1 MSETHFAVESDQAQ
15 LLLNKAVEFL
25 QAHPLESSIALAVA
39 SLGGYAFRHL
49 IGPSYYPNIDGPSN
63 NNTMFGHLF
72 DVHSAQGITFHN
84 ELQDKYGP
92 VSKIYGMLGREDL
105 FVSDPR
111 FIHEVLVKGVDVTFR
126 HPQFFYDFS
135 AISFGPG
142 LLATTGKIAA
152 IASFEPTKCLYSDN
166 VHKAQRKML
175 NPVFTSKHMR
185 SLVPIFE
192 SIAQDMKRSMIKDIG
207 GVPGKEIDMLK
218 WCSATALE
226 LIGQAGLGH
235 TFGVLEGTDSAYSR
249 AVKDFLP
256 ALSNV
261 VPLKA
266 FFPILHNLRPTTLQR
281 KLADWAPI
289 SSVRKLKQIIDVQDE
304 QAQSIL
310 EQKKEKLKH
319 NQVDKGEDSHDIMSV
334 LLKANMEADKKDRL
348 PEDQLLGQM
357 NTLIFAGHETTSGA
371 LSRILQLLAMNP
383 AIQDRLRD
391 ELLEAPAQLTYD
403 DLHSLPYMDA
413 LCRETLRLYPPA
425 AMIER
430 EAMVDCTVPLRYPIK
445 GKNGEEIREIRVRK
459 GTNIYVSIKEA
470 NRSKET
476 WGEDADVFRPERWLE
491 KLPDSVSDAKT
502 SGVYSSMMTFSAG
515 PRACIGFKFSLL
527 ELKTV
532 LSTLVKSFKFEPG
545 NTRTVWLMS
554 GTMVPYVE
562 GTKGLL
568 EDGKSPTMPLKVSVL

>member
-1 MSETHFAVESDQAQ
+1 MSETRFAVESDQAQ
-15 LLLNKAVEFL
+15 LLLNKVVELL
-25 QAHPLESSIALAVA
+25 QAHPLESSVALAVA
-39 SLGGYAFRHL
+39 SLGGYTLRHL

-84 ELQDKYGP
+84 ELQDKYGS
-92 VSKIYGMLGREDL
+92 VSKIYGMFGRENL

-111 FIHEVLVKGVDVTFR
+111 FVHEVLVKGVDVTFR
-126 HPQFFYDFS
+126 HPQFFYDFN

-142 LLATTGKIAA
+142 LLATTDK
-152 IASFEPTKCLYSDN
+152 

-192 SIAQDMKRSMIKDIG
+192 SIAQNMKRSMIKEIG

-218 WCSATALE
+218 WCGATALE

-235 TFGVLEGTDSAYSR
+235 TFGVLEGADSAYSR

-256 ALSNV
+256 ALSNLN
-261 VPLKA
+261 PLKA
-266 FFPILHNLRPTTLQR
+266 FFPILHNLRPTALQR

-289 SSVRKLKQIIDVQDE
+289 TSVRKLKQIIDVQDE

-319 NQVDKGEDSHDIMSV
+319 SQADNGEDSHDIMSV
-334 LLKANMEADKKDRL
+334 LLKANMEADEKDRL

-502 SGVYSSMMTFSAG
+502 SGIYSSMMTFSAG

-532 LSTLVKSFKFEPG
+532 LSTLIKSFKFEPG

-554 GTMVPYVE
+554 GAMVPYVE

>member
-84 ELQDKYGP
+84 ELQDKYGS

-142 LLATTGKIAA
+142 LLATT
-152 IASFEPTKCLYSDN
+152 DN

-357 NTLIFAGHETTSGA
+357 NGA

-470 NRSKET
+470 NRSK
-476 WGEDADVFRPERWLE
+476 
-491 KLPDSVSDAKT
+491 
-502 SGVYSSMMTFSAG
+502 
-515 PRACIGFKFSLL
+515 
-527 ELKTV
+527 
-532 LSTLVKSFKFEPG
+532 
-545 NTRTVWLMS
+545 
-554 GTMVPYVE
+554 
-562 GTKGLL
+562 
-568 EDGKSPTMPLKVSVL
+568 

>member
-84 ELQDKYGP
+84 ELQDKYGS

-142 LLATTGKIAA
+142 LFATT
-152 IASFEPTKCLYSDN
+152 DN
-166 VHKAQRKML
+166 VHKAQRK
-175 NPVFTSKHMR
+175 
-185 SLVPIFE
+185 
-192 SIAQDMKRSMIKDIG
+192 MKRSMIKDIG

-218 WCSATALE
+218 WCGATALE

-266 FFPILHNLRPTTLQR
+266 FFPILHNLRPTALQR

-334 LLKANMEADKKDRL
+334 LLKANMEAGEKDRL

-371 LSRILQLLAMNP
+371 LSRILQLLAMNL

-413 LCRETLRLYPPA
+413 LCRETLRLYPPV

-568 EDGKSPTMPLKVSVL
+568 EDGKSPTMPLKILIFSKQKIESRSWT